1 MKRITIDPVTRIEG
15 HAKITIRLDDSGRV
29 AGTEFH
35 VTQVRG
41 FEKFTEGRP
50 FYEMPG
56 ITSRICGICPVSHLL
71 ASSKACDAIM
81 AVRIPPTAKRLRE
94 LVHCAQMVQSH
105 ALSFFYLSSPDLLL
119 GMDSEA
125 ASRNV
130 LGVIAS
136 HPELARD
143 GIELRKFGLQIIEGL
158 AQERVHPSWIVPG
171 GVASPLSIPVRDR
184 ILSDLPAAKAIADR
198 TLRFFKDAL
207 QSDKYKDEIESFGS
221 APTMYAGLV
230 DRKGNLQFY
239 DGGLR
244 FRSGSGEIVEDAIAA
259 EDYLEW
265 IGEASFRDSY
275 LKAPYFRPQGFRE
288 GTYRVGPLARIN
300 AADQCGTPQADA
312 ECVEFHQRFGSPAH
326 SAFLYHYARLIEIVH
341 GLEKIE
347 LLLADPQILE
357 KHVRATGGV
366 NALEGVGMIEA
377 PRGTLIH
384 HYKVNEAG
392 GITWANL
399 IVATGHNNLA
409 IGRSVQQVSER
420 FIDGN
425 KLQEGMLNR
434 VSAVVRAYDPC
445 LSCSTH
451 ALGGI
456 ALHIQLFDAHGE
468 LQDEVATS

>member
-15 HAKITIRLDDSGRV
+15 HAKITIQLDDSGRD

-71 ASSKACDAIM
+71 ASSKACDSIM
-81 AVRIPPTAKRLRE
+81 AVRIPPVAKKLRE
-94 LVHCAQMVQSH
+94 LVHCAQIVQSH
-105 ALSFFYLSSPDLLL
+105 ALSFFYLSAPDLLL
-119 GMDSEA
+119 GMDSDMA
-125 ASRNV
+125 NRNV
-130 LGVIAS
+130 LGVIAT
-136 HPELARD
+136 HPEMARD

-171 GVASPLSIPVRDR
+171 GVATPLSAPVRDR
-184 ILSDLPAAKAIADR
+184 ILSDLPSAQAIANR
-198 TLRFFKDAL
+198 TLQFFKHAL
-207 QSDKYKDEIESFGS
+207 DNYKDEIEFFGS
-221 APTMYAGLV
+221 APTMHAGLV

-244 FRSGSGEIVEDAIAA
+244 FCSPSGEIVQDQIPA
-259 EDYLEW
+259 EEYLDW
-265 IGEASFRDSY
+265 IGEASLRDSY
-275 LKAPYFRPQGFRE
+275 LKAPYFKPQGFPD
-288 GTYRVGPLARIN
+288 GTYRVGPLARLN
-300 AADQCGTPQADA
+300 VANQCGTPQADA
-312 ECVEFHQRFGSPAH
+312 EFVEFHQRFGSPAH
-326 SAFLYHYARLIEIVH
+326 SSFLYHYARLIEIVH
-341 GLEKIE
+341 ALEKIE

-357 KHVRATGGV
+357 KHVRATAGV
-366 NALEGVGMIEA
+366 NSLEGVGMIEA

-384 HYKVNEAG
+384 HYKVNEDG
-392 GITWANL
+392 GIIWANL

-409 IGRSVQQVSER
+409 IGRSIRQVSEH

-451 ALGGI
+451 ALGEI
-456 ALHIQLFDAHGE
+456 ALRIQLVGADGT
-468 LQDEVATS
+468 LLDEIATP